1 MAKSVTIS
9 RRDAVELIEQAAL
22 KLTGGNKTEA
32 VVLALRRLLDQD
44 ARAGDLFGAHKGG
57 VRVGRGLDLPGPA
70 LDVGPGAQT
79 GKELKYLACP
89 SAVVH
94 QIC

>member
-9 RRDAVELIEQAAL
+9 RRDAVELIEQAAG

-32 VVLALRRLLDQD
+32 VALALRRLLDRD
-44 ARAGDLFGAHKGG
+44 ARAGDLFGAHKGSVRIGAG
-57 VRVGRGLDLPGPA
+57 VDLTEPA

-79 GKELKYLACP
+79 GQELE
-89 SAVVH
+89 H
-94 QIC
+94 

>member
-9 RRDAVELIEQAAL
+9 RRDAVELIEQAAG

-32 VVLALRRLLDQD
+32 VALALRLLLERG
-44 ARAGDLFGAHKGG
+44 ARAGDLFGAHKGSVRIGAG
-57 VRVGRGLDLPGPA
+57 VDLTEPA

-79 GKELKYLACP
+79 GQELE
-89 SAVVH
+89 H
-94 QIC
+94 